1 MVQIPMKHFETNL
14 FKSGKLP
21 VLIYAGQISDDPEW
35 SFSSH
40 KHDDLS
46 EIVYVS
52 EGEGKFVVNNQT
64 YQVQQG
70 DILIYNKGVIHE
82 ERSNP
87 ENPLKTYFCGVGQLY
102 IEGVEEGCI
111 IAPHLVPVI
120 HTGRYLYKAES
131 YISEIFEESNSQV
144 LGYEIICQ
152 NLLTSLIIL
161 ILRIIRSE
169 NRELSSATP
178 GNQGTSTSGNFA
190 PAVTPGNHATATAT
204 ATTDTLGYKIK
215 EYIDKNYT
223 TNISLNKIA
232 DRLYISPHYLSHIF
246 KKETGYS
253 PINYM
258 INRRIG
264 EAKKL
269 LLTTE
274 MNIQEIAR
282 FVGYDNAN
290 YFTMIFKKAM
300 GVSPKKFKK
309 TNLY

>member
-1 MVQIPMKHFETNL
+1 M
-14 FKSGKLP
+14 
-21 VLIYAGQISDDPEW
+21 LIYAGQISDDPEW

-46 EIVYVS
+46 EIIYVS
-52 EGEGKFVVNNQT
+52 EGEGSFTISNKT
-64 YQVQQG
+64 YHVQSG

-82 ERSNP
+82 EGSSP
-87 ENPLKTYFCGVGQLY
+87 ENPLKTYFCGVGNLF
-102 IEGVEEGCI
+102 IEGIEEGCI
-111 IAPHLVPVI
+111 IPSHLKPVI
-120 HTGRYLYKAES
+120 HAGNYKYKIES

-161 ILRIIRSE
+161 ILRIITSDHQAISE
-169 NRELSSATP
+169 NRTTAAA
-178 GNQGTSTSGNFA
+178 A
-190 PAVTPGNHATATAT
+190 P
-204 ATTDTLGYKIK
+204 DSLGYKIK

-223 TNISLNKIA
+223 TNISLSKIA
-232 DRLYISPHYLSHIF
+232 NRLYISPHYLSHTF

-258 INRRIG
+258 INRRVG

-274 MNIQEIAR
+274 MNVQEVAR
-282 FVGYDNAN
+282 YVGYENAN
-290 YFTMIFKKAM
+290 YFTMIFKKAT
-300 GVSPKKFKK
+300 GVSPTKFKEK
-309 TNLY
+309 NLV